1 MRRTRTV
8 LANDS
13 LLLLTAVIWGM
24 AFVAQRM
31 GMEHIGPF
39 TYNAVRFALGA
50 LSLVPLIL
58 VRRARTHGAGGPARA
73 AAAPAPAAG
82 GFAGGAAPVGSLAA
96 GLLAGGVLFV
106 GASLQQIGLV
116 FTTAGKAGFITG
128 LYVVLVP
135 LAGLLWGQRA
145 GWSAWAGAV
154 LSVAGLFLLSVTAAF
169 AIERG
174 DLFVLVGAFFWAA
187 HVQVVGWLSP
197 RTDPVKLSCVQF
209 AVCSLASAGGTLLSE
224 RVVPAGILAA
234 AWPIVYG
241 GVLSVGIA
249 YTLQVVAQ
257 RRAPPAHAAI
267 LLSLESVFAAIGG
280 GLVLGE
286 RLGARGVAGCAI
298 MFAGMILS
306 QVPLIAASLAGNGLS
321 PRSRRQRPGSPAKSG
336 RNRHN

>member
-8 LANDS
+8 LANDF

-31 GMEHIGPF
+31 GMEHVGPF

-50 LSLVPLIL
+50 LSLVPLIV
-58 VRRARTHGAGGPARA
+58 VRRARAARGPVAAESPHDAGA
-73 AAAPAPAAG
+73 
-82 GFAGGAAPVGSLAA
+82 AAPVGSLAA
-96 GLLAGGVLFV
+96 GLMAGAVLFV

-116 FTTAGKAGFITG
+116 YTTAGKAGFITG

-145 GWSAWAGAV
+145 GWGAWAGAV
-154 LSVAGLFLLSVTAAF
+154 LSVAGLFLLSVNAAF
-169 AIERG
+169 TIERG

-197 RTDPVKLSCVQF
+197 RTDPVRLSCLQF
-209 AVCSLASAGGTLLSE
+209 AVCSLASAAGALLTE
-224 RVVPAGILAA
+224 RVILAGILAA
-234 AWPIVYG
+234 AWPIFYG

-280 GLVLGE
+280 SGVRGE

-306 QVPLIAASLAGNGLS
+306 QVPLIAASLS
-321 PRSRRQRPGSPAKSG
+321 AKDTSMK
-336 RNRHN
+336 